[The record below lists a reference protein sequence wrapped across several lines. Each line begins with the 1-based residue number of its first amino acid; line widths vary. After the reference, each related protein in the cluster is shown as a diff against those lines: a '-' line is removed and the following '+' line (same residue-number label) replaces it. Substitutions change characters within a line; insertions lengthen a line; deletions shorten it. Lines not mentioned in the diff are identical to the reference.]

1 MSKRWQFVQNDV
13 KRAKEIADKFS
24 ISMITAQII
33 ANKGLNDEQIGIFL
47 EPTRNDFYDPFLLP
61 DMEKAISRIIE
72 AIDKKEKIVIFG
84 DYDVDGITST
94 TVLKKFLEE
103 RGMEVGYRIPNRLKE
118 GYGLNSPAI
127 KEIVDSGATLMITV
141 DCGISGIDE
150 VEYANSLKIDTIVT
164 DHHEPLEILP
174 KAIAVVDPK
183 IADSKYPFRE
193 LAGVG
198 VVFKLIQAISIK
210 LNLDAKEYLKY
221 LDLVALGTISDIVP
235 LVDENRVITKLG
247 LKLIVAQKNLGLKC
261 LIESCGFKKIN
272 SGVVSYGIAP
282 RVNACGRM
290 GAAENALNLFLTDDF
305 EKIQELTNRL
315 NEYNV
320 KRQTTEK
327 QILENAIEQIEQNKD
342 EYKNII
348 ILSNTGWH
356 HGVIGIVSSKIT
368 DMYLKPSILLCEED
382 GMCKGSG
389 RSVSG
394 LDLHEALVNV
404 SKHLEKYGGHAMAV
418 GVCLKK
424 ENLEAFRH
432 DMNDYIESLN
442 IQEIKPV
449 LNIDMEISAKEL
461 TPQIIKEL
469 EKLEPFGEANETP
482 LFLLRNVKIES
493 IRTVTDGKHLKLRI
507 QDENA
512 LIDAIGFN
520 LGDLAGF
527 YKLGDKVDVV
537 GNLEINAFNGFENMQ
552 INIKDISKSL

>member
-13 KRAKEIADKFS
+13 KRAKEIANKFS

-210 LNLDAKEYLKY
+210 LNLEAKEYLKY

-348 ILSNTGWH
+348 ILS
-356 HGVIGIVSSKIT
+356 
-368 DMYLKPSILLCEED
+368 
-382 GMCKGSG
+382 
-389 RSVSG
+389 
-394 LDLHEALVNV
+394 
-404 SKHLEKYGGHAMAV
+404 
-418 GVCLKK
+418 
-424 ENLEAFRH
+424 
-432 DMNDYIESLN
+432 
-442 IQEIKPV
+442 
-449 LNIDMEISAKEL
+449 
-461 TPQIIKEL
+461 
-469 EKLEPFGEANETP
+469 
-482 LFLLRNVKIES
+482 
-493 IRTVTDGKHLKLRI
+493 I
-507 QDENA
+507 QDGIME
-512 LIDAIGFN
+512 
-520 LGDLAGF
+520 
-527 YKLGDKVDVV
+527 
-537 GNLEINAFNGFENMQ
+537 
-552 INIKDISKSL
+552 